1 MMEYRYLHIANGCRK
16 DCKEIVLALL
26 QQCKDEG
33 LTFGQTLFALE
44 LAKQDAERMAMNLLL
59 NEDMKPR

>member
-1 MMEYRYLHIANGCRK
+1 MEYRYLYIANGCRK

-33 LTFGQTLFALE
+33 LTVGQTLFALDV
-44 LAKQDAERMAMNLLL
+44 AKQDAERIAMNLSL
-59 NEDMKPR
+59 NEDTKQR